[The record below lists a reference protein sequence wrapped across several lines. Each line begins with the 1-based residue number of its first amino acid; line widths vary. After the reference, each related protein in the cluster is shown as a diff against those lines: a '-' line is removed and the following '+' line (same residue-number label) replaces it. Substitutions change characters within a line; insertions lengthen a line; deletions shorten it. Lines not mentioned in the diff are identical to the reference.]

1 MQSPNA
7 SKPCSYSKS
16 VHRVLLHCLLN
27 IRDAFFYVT
36 DLRLHKLKNCGIA
49 KKSFLFHVLDF
60 NATFANQD
68 PLPTLR
74 PGNFDLHTKIPG
86 PTPARKPY
94 GTQMSSLCWIYFSSA
109 GRVNASAGVLFLF
122 KLLHEYY

>member
-7 SKPCSYSKS
+7 SKPCLYSTS
-16 VHRVLLHCLLN
+16 LHRVLLHCLLN

-49 KKSFLFHVLDF
+49 RKKLFLFHVLDF
-60 NATFANQD
+60 NATFVNQD

-74 PGNFDLHTKIPG
+74 LGNFDLHTKIPG
-86 PTPARKPY
+86 SAPTY
-94 GTQMSSLCWIYFSSA
+94 
-109 GRVNASAGVLFLF
+109 VV
-122 KLLHEYY
+122 